1 MTFNNKLHFCPF
13 TCARVT
19 IKTECLQMKNE
30 YVTGIYETGVSSEAH
45 LWLWF
50 DCLQGEHRLMKQ
62 SCHFDYGYMFLW
74 QTYIYCSSHWRLCQ
88 HTTLGVGGRQSINK
102 TDEAAGRHTQI
113 QSDPLKNI
121 FILIKRACFLVEA
134 LWLVTRGQNYLGAL
148 FEMFSCDGARK

>member
-30 YVTGIYETGVSSEAH
+30 YVTGIYETGVSSEAR

-50 DCLQGEHRLMKQ
+50 DCLQGEHRLMKTEL
-62 SCHFDYGYMFLW
+62 SLW
-74 QTYIYCSSHWRLCQ
+74 LWIYVSLANIYLLFKPLKALPAHYSGCR
-88 HTTLGVGGRQSINK
+88 RK
-102 TDEAAGRHTQI
+102 TVDKRNYEAAGRHTHI
-113 QSDPLKNI
+113 HLKNI
-121 FILIKRACFLVEA
+121 FIPIWRACFLVEA